1 MLLRYSLTLF
11 TINMINKIKLTHNFT
26 AEGYVS
32 FPTNKLLETKSLVK
46 RLKISAL
53 NSIDLFLSKIGVNLS
68 PR

>member
-1 MLLRYSLTLF
+1 
-11 TINMINKIKLTHNFT
+11 MINKIKPTHNFT